1 MGRPKMSPPQGKR
14 GEAQK
19 WVVGQGAFVG
29 VTAMAIVMAAVLVIL
44 GRVSSHEAAILPP
57 PGTTPSPSVIISGT
71 SMGSPNAP
79 VTIVVYSD
87 FQCYHCQRFA
97 LTIEKQLESTY
108 IETGKVRIIYKH
120 IVAYGPESLLAAE
133 AAECAAEQN
142 QFWPYHDLLMQLRAS
157 STAEDLPIEKLQSLA
172 QQIGLDMATFNA
184 SLESG
189 KYEAKVMRDDA
200 EGRALGLTSI
210 PAFFI
215 NGVKA
220 DDSVAG
226 SFEAFQKILDNI
238 LTRSSK

>member
-1 MGRPKMSPPQGKR
+1 MSSSQGKK

-19 WVVGQGAFVG
+19 WVVGRGAFIG
-29 VTAMAIVMAAVLVIL
+29 VTAMAVVMAVILVIL
-44 GRVSSHEAAILPP
+44 GWVSSHGETISPP
-57 PGTTPSPSVIISGT
+57 PPTTTSTPSPTVIVSGT
-71 SMGSPNAP
+71 SIGSPKAP
-79 VTIVVYSD
+79 VTIVMYSD
-87 FQCYHCQRFA
+87 FQCSHCQRFA
-97 LTIEKQLESTY
+97 LTIEKQLESNY
-108 IETGKVRIIYKH
+108 VETGKVRIIYRH

-142 QFWPYHDLLMQLRAS
+142 RFWPYHDLLMQLRAS
-157 STAEDLPIEKLQSLA
+157 STADDLPIEKLQSLA

-200 EGRALGLTSI
+200 EGRALGLTNI

-226 SFEAFQKILDNI
+226 SFEAFQKILDDI
-238 LTRSSK
+238 LTRSGK